1 MEDKSFRIKTQKE
14 LLEAEHLLTVTYVM
28 TKDQKIFLSIVMKL
42 YDALDSAMNSFLG
55 DELLSKDTFVS
66 KLSKI
71 RNMDGKVKLSDDDFE
86 LFTLIKQLVEEHKK
100 SPMEFARKEKFII
113 ADDVYS
119 LHTLTPEILKE
130 YLLESK
136 KIIAELLMKS

>member
-71 RNMDGKVKLSDDDFE
+71 RNMDGKVKL
-86 LFTLIKQLVEEHKK
+86 
-100 SPMEFARKEKFII
+100 
-113 ADDVYS
+113 
-119 LHTLTPEILKE
+119 
-130 YLLESK
+130 YLLSVLFV
-136 KIIAELLMKS
+136 EL